1 MLPVS
6 GMDERNP
13 GQQAQAGR
21 DPASSPDRAAIMPQ
35 LPYSL
40 HYPEDHLSSISFEEI
55 MFTIMSATQD
65 TFKSYMDTDIFA
77 GKVEKKINPMRS
89 DVVGIVGV
97 AGDRVGYIL
106 FATERASADQIA
118 KELLMLEEA
127 DDDSVNDAVGEVTN
141 NIAGVFKTK
150 YHEQYG
156 NVALGLPL
164 VVSGRIQPIVD
175 PPEQSSA
182 AKDGSMSVQ
191 CKGVTIPF
199 TTMDGRITFR
209 VMVYM

>member
-1 MLPVS
+1 L
-6 GMDERNP
+6 
-13 GQQAQAGR
+13 
-21 DPASSPDRAAIMPQ
+21 ASIT
-35 LPYSL
+35 
-40 HYPEDHLSSISFEEI
+40 FEEI

-65 TFKSYMDTDIFA
+65 TFKSYMGTDIYA
-77 GKVEKKINPMRS
+77 GKVERKINPMRS

-106 FATERASADQIA
+106 FATERGSANEIA
-118 KELLMLEEA
+118 KDLLMLEEA
-127 DDDSVNDAVGEVTN
+127 DDESINDAVGEVAN

-156 NVALGLPL
+156 SVALGLPL
-164 VVSGRIQPIVD
+164 VVSGNVRPIAEMAETA
-175 PPEQSSA
+175 P
-182 AKDGSMSVQ
+182 KDGSMSVQ

>member
-1 MLPVS
+1 
-6 GMDERNP
+6 
-13 GQQAQAGR
+13 
-21 DPASSPDRAAIMPQ
+21 
-35 LPYSL
+35 
-40 HYPEDHLSSISFEEI
+40 LSSISFEEI

-65 TFKSYMDTDIFA
+65 TFKSYMDTDIYA
-77 GKVEKKINPMRS
+77 GKVEKRINPMGS
-89 DVVGIVGV
+89 DVISIIGV

-106 FATERASADQIA
+106 FATEKASADQIA
-118 KELLMLEEA
+118 KELLMLDEP
-127 DDDSVNDAVGEVTN
+127 DDESVNDAIGEVTN
-141 NIAGVFKTK
+141 NIAGVFKAK

-156 NVALGLPL
+156 SVALGLPL
-164 VVSGRIQPIVD
+164 VVSGRIRPITD
-175 PPEQSSA
+175 PPEAA

>member
-1 MLPVS
+1 LS
-6 GMDERNP
+6 G
-13 GQQAQAGR
+13 
-21 DPASSPDRAAIMPQ
+21 
-35 LPYSL
+35 
-40 HYPEDHLSSISFEEI
+40 ISFEEI

-65 TFKSYMDTDIFA
+65 TFKSYMNTDIFA
-77 GKVEKKINPMRS
+77 GKVEKKINPLRS
-89 DVVGIVGV
+89 DVVGLVGV

-106 FATERASADQIA
+106 FATEKASAEQIA

-127 DDDSVNDAVGEVTN
+127 DDEAICDAVGEVTN

-156 NVALGLPL
+156 SVALGLPL
-164 VVSGRIQPIVD
+164 VVSGRLRPIID
-175 PPEQSSA
+175 PPTSESKEDA
-182 AKDGSMSVQ
+182 SMSVQ

>member
-1 MLPVS
+1 M
-6 GMDERNP
+6 
-13 GQQAQAGR
+13 AT
-21 DPASSPDRAAIMPQ
+21 
-35 LPYSL
+35 
-40 HYPEDHLSSISFEEI
+40 ISFEEI

-65 TFKSYMDTDIFA
+65 TFKSYMGTDIFA
-77 GKVEKKINPMRS
+77 GKVEKKINPMQS

-106 FATERASADQIA
+106 VATERGSAEQLA

-127 DDDSVNDAVGEVTN
+127 DEESINDAVGEVTN

-156 NVALGLPL
+156 SVALGLPL
-164 VVSGRIQPIVD
+164 VVSGRIRPIAEVAD
-175 PPEQSSA
+175 APR
-182 AKDGSMSVQ
+182 KGDDGSMSVQ

-199 TTMDGRITFR
+199 TTMDGRISFR